1 MFYLQGVGG
10 REEVSYGIFF
20 FLKKTTVVVL
30 AFFTFE
36 KCKIKAREIQK
47 DAK

>member
-20 FLKKTTVVVL
+20 SQKTTVVVL
-30 AFFTFE
+30 AFFKFE